1 MKSKYVAG
9 RPCLDAPNGAEKQAT
24 NTGLPRL
31 VKAGVLDQPDHR
43 YEWRSYWPA
52 GAGQKTNGTG
62 VQIGPEYIGVAL
74 IRDADIIGAR

>member
-1 MKSKYVAG
+1 MFGCTKWCRKAGHKY
-9 RPCLDAPNGAEKQAT
+9 RS
-24 NTGLPRL
+24 PRL

-43 YEWRSYWPA
+43 YEWRSYWPV